1 MRSGSDTSTG
11 VTRQDPAAPVRDDT
25 GVAAASLLAVISM
38 VAVLAALIVF
48 LTTGDHRV
56 DAAQPAD
63 SGSAPTPQIDPVET
77 APAQQTDPT
86 RPPTTEAQHPTHHP
100 GASHPTRP
108 PSHQT
113 PAQVGDQAR
122 DAYVEVYNNSA
133 IKGLAATTAAALQ
146 DAGWQVVGT
155 DNWYGNIP
163 SNTVYYPPKLKAQAS
178 QLAKDLGISRTH
190 PAVAPMR
197 FDRLTIILTGQL

>member
-11 VTRQDPAAPVRDDT
+11 VTRQVPAAPVRDDA
-25 GVAAASLLAVISM
+25 GVAAESLLAVVSM

-63 SGSAPTPQIDPVET
+63 PRSAPTPQIDPDET
-77 APAQQTDPT
+77 APAQQTDST
-86 RPPTTEAQHPTHHP
+86 RPPTTDVQQPAHHP
-100 GASHPTRP
+100 DASHHTTRP
-108 PSHQT
+108 SHHT
-113 PAQVGDQAR
+113 PAQPGDQDR

-133 IKGLAATTAAALQ
+133 LKDLAATTAAALQ

-178 QLAKDLGISRTH
+178 QLAKDVGISRTH

-197 FDRLTIILTGQL
+197 FDRLTVILTGHL